1 MTEEQQMSKQ
11 LRRLHQLRP
20 EASVEATPPVEEAS
34 VEVALPVEEA
44 SVEVA
49 PPVEE
54 ASVEVAPPNPAC
66 SQPMHVCMH
75 AY

>member
-1 MTEEQQMSKQ
+1 MI
-11 LRRLHQLRP
+11 
-20 EASVEATPPVEEAS
+20 PPDEEAS
-34 VEVALPVEEA
+34 VEVAL
-44 SVEVA
+44 
-49 PPVEE
+49 PVEE